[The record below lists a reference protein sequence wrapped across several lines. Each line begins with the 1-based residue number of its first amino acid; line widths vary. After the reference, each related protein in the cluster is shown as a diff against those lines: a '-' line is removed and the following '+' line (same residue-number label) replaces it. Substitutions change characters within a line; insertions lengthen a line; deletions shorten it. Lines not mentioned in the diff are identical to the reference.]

1 MPLSFPIPPR
11 FCLPLV
17 LCLMAGCRKAE
28 IASYIAPKEVESVP
42 QKKSP
47 LTYKAP
53 AEWPEAPSDRMN
65 TAQFTCKTASGVV
78 NINIT
83 ALESMVGKELLLVN
97 MWRGVLAQT
106 ELPEAE
112 AMKSLLPV
120 SVGNESGTMFEVTGK
135 RENEEVTI
143 VTAFVHREEKSW
155 FFKLQGPPAAVAL
168 QKATFV
174 DFLKTVQLQT
184 L

>member
-1 MPLSFPIPPR
+1 MPPSFLISPR
-11 FCLPLV
+11 FFLPLV

-47 LTYKAP
+47 VTYRAP
-53 AEWPEAPSDRMN
+53 ADWTEAPSDRMN
-65 TAQFTCKTASGVV
+65 TAQFSCKTASGVV

-83 ALESMVGKELLLVN
+83 ALESMAGKELLLVN
-97 MWRGVLAQT
+97 MWRGVLAQP

-112 AMKSLLPV
+112 AMKSLIPV
-120 SVGNESGTMFEVTGK
+120 SVGSESGTMFEVTGK

-174 DFLKTVQLQT
+174 EFLKTVQLQS